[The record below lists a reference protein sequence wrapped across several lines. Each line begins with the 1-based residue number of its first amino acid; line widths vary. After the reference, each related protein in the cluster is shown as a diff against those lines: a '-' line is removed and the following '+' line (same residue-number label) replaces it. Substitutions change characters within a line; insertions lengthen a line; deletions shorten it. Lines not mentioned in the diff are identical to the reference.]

1 MTESLNTISTANVAA
16 SSRRRF
22 THRTGF
28 WVVAGAFLIAMAF
41 SVVPTPLW
49 TLYEARD
56 VFSTFAIT
64 VAFAAYAVGV
74 LVSLFLAGHLSDRV
88 GRRTILLPAIVLE
101 VVAAV
106 LFIFWN
112 TLAGLIV
119 DRIVAGLGI
128 GMITATATAFI
139 FELHG
144 RAHPQRDR
152 TRSDIVSTAA
162 NLGGFA
168 LGSIVSGI
176 LAQFVG
182 QPLVTPFVV
191 FLVLLVFAA
200 IGIAFVPETVAAPR
214 EHTPY
219 RPQRIRVPQDARG
232 KYFAAAAIA
241 FGGFALFGLATSLAP
256 AFVAGDLGVT
266 SKAIGG
272 LVVFLTFAS
281 AVATQLIIRSLK
293 LTIQVTIGII
303 TMVVGLA
310 GLAAGVSSSSLVLF
324 IVGGIL
330 AGGGAGVL
338 FKTALLVG
346 SRLAEPQYRGEA
358 LAGLFLFSY
367 TGLIVPVLG
376 IGIAT
381 LFIPLAITLVWFG
394 ALIAA
399 VVIVGGI
406 ALIRGLHVS

>member
-1 MTESLNTISTANVAA
+1 M
-16 SSRRRF
+16 
-22 THRTGF
+22 
-28 WVVAGAFLIAMAF
+28 
-41 SVVPTPLW
+41 
-49 TLYEARD
+49 
-56 VFSTFAIT
+56 
-64 VAFAAYAVGV
+64 
-74 LVSLFLAGHLSDRV
+74 
-88 GRRTILLPAIVLE
+88 
-101 VVAAV
+101 
-106 LFIFWN
+106 
-112 TLAGLIV
+112 
-119 DRIVAGLGI
+119 
-128 GMITATATAFI
+128 
-139 FELHG
+139 
-144 RAHPQRDR
+144 
-152 TRSDIVSTAA
+152 
-162 NLGGFA
+162 
-168 LGSIVSGI
+168 
-176 LAQFVG
+176 
-182 QPLVTPFVV
+182 

-219 RPQRIRVPQDARG
+219 RPQRIRVPQNARG

-381 LFIPLAITLVWFG
+381 LFIPLAITLIWFG